1 MNGLVVKFFK
11 PGIGHQV
18 GLELIEVDV
27 EGSVEP
33 QGGGDGGHDLADQP
47 GEELGVQRGNNLST
61 KGTVMVIR
69 IELPVQVGVGR
80 PLNVQVPLADVID
93 GLIVN
98 LGNQLAIRSPPK
110 NFKTL
115 P

>member
-1 MNGLVVKFFK
+1 MNGLSLKKSFI

-47 GEELGVQRGNNLST
+47 GEELGVQRSNNSSI
-61 KGTVMVIR
+61 KGTVMVN
-69 IELPVQVGVGR
+69 GYK
-80 PLNVQVPLADVID
+80 
-93 GLIVN
+93 
-98 LGNQLAIRSPPK
+98 S
-110 NFKTL
+110 TL
-115 P
+115 SYLFRLV

>member
-1 MNGLVVKFFK
+1 MLFGLLESEWIIDKSFI

-47 GEELGVQRGNNLST
+47 GQEVE
-61 KGTVMVIR
+61 
-69 IELPVQVGVGR
+69 
-80 PLNVQVPLADVID
+80 
-93 GLIVN
+93 
-98 LGNQLAIRSPPK
+98 
-110 NFKTL
+110 
-115 P
+115 

>member
-1 MNGLVVKFFK
+1 MNGLDVKFFK

-47 GEELGVQRGNNLST
+47 GQEVGVQRSNNLSI
-61 KGTVMVIR
+61 KG
-69 IELPVQVGVGR
+69 L
-80 PLNVQVPLADVID
+80 
-93 GLIVN
+93 
-98 LGNQLAIRSPPK
+98 
-110 NFKTL
+110 
-115 P
+115 